1 MPHKHLQVSTVNI
14 VSESGY
20 FQNEFTA
27 YIPQSGSKD
36 SKGNS
41 LSSVAVRDGNPFNG
55 TIYKHIS
62 INFPYKVD
70 NTAAVA
76 ASLPFE
82 VTMSQNELIVSPTGS
97 EDGELRQ
104 VNHFHST
111 SLALTKKQNTA
122 LRVTSASLGQYFS
135 QSFEI
140 ADNRTIYANID
151 NQRYAGSKLTAAGIN
166 QPSEILA
173 LGKKPIIEVF
183 EVNANKLIYSA
194 DETLGNL
201 DVR

>member
-1 MPHKHLQVSTVNI
+1 MNQPVKSEPMFTSSIHYMDIFANTNPLGDPLMTGSILPLSASIDMPHKRLQISAVNI

-97 EDGELRQ
+97 VIDIQRPSEDGELRQ

-111 SLALTKKQNTA
+111 SLALTKKQNN
-122 LRVTSASLGQYFS
+122 YCKYYDF
-135 QSFEI
+135 F
-140 ADNRTIYANID
+140 
-151 NQRYAGSKLTAAGIN
+151 
-166 QPSEILA
+166 
-173 LGKKPIIEVF
+173 
-183 EVNANKLIYSA
+183 
-194 DETLGNL
+194 
-201 DVR
+201 